1 MRRDERADGATA
13 RRNIDLSETGLLLPN
28 GCRVTHGAGATIKR
42 PLPGVD
48 LEMHELYAGGAGA
61 FGGQLGFIPFRSDY
75 RLPRHVHMSDL
86 HTSEAEGGKSRLLP
100 ERILALNGV
109 ALVELCGEVL
119 VVAPGTLV
127 DIPPGVPHTW
137 TACPAGV
144 RLPDG
149 TCADGTFLMIYEY
162 AEPTSFSPTASTRT
176 LADAADYAGYP
187 DGATP
192 IAFPEFSAADV
203 VAKCACVIDTT
214 LSRDLTLA

>member
-1 MRRDERADGATA
+1 MSGP
-13 RRNIDLSETGLLLPN
+13 GLVLPN
-28 GCRVTHGAGATIKR
+28 GCRVIHGTGATIKR

-48 LEMHELYAGGAGA
+48 LEMHELHPGGGPA
-61 FGGQLGFIPFRSDY
+61 FNGQLGFIAFRSDY
-75 RLPRHVHMSDL
+75 RLPRHIHMSEL
-86 HTSEAEGGKSRLLP
+86 EGGRRRLLP

-149 TCADGTFLMIYEY
+149 TRSDGTFLMIYDY
-162 AEPTSFSPTASTRT
+162 AEPTGFFTTAATTT
-176 LADAADYAGYP
+176 LADPADYVGTP
-187 DGATP
+187 DGAEPVT
-192 IAFPEFSAADV
+192 FPDLAAEDV
-203 VAKCACVIDTT
+203 VARCACVIDKT
-214 LSRDLTLA
+214 LSRELTLA